1 MFIKLESIIQPLTLK
16 SSSIVTSCSDN
27 SELEVSLALIP
38 TNKTHERSNIGRWNY
53 DEQVL
58 YLTFV

>member
-1 MFIKLESIIQPLTLK
+1 MKLESIIQPLTLK

-27 SELEVSLALIP
+27 SDLEISLALVS
-38 TNKTHERSNIGRWNY
+38 TSKTHERSNIGRWNY

-58 YLTFV
+58 YLAFV